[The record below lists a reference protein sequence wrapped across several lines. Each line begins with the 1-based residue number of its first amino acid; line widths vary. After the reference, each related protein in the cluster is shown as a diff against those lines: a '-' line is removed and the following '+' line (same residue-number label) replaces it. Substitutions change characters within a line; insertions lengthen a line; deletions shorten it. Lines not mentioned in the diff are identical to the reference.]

1 MEKKPLLTI
10 GNFSKKHL
18 ILFIIQPVTY
28 FTTKAIKNKFDNEWS
43 KYNLSNI
50 SQYFGYFLINFIFL
64 ILFRVNQMKKI
75 IK

>member
-1 MEKKPLLTI
+1 MKKKPLLTI

-28 FTTKAIKNKFDNEWS
+28 FMDKAIKKKFDKEWS

-50 SQYFGYFLINFIFL
+50 SKYFGYVFINSIFL